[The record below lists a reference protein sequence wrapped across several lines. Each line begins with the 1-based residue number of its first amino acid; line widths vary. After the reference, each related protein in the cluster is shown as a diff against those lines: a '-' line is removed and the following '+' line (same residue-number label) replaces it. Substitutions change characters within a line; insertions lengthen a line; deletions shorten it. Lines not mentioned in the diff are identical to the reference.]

1 MTIILAFFIGLISS
15 VPIGPLG
22 MIMLNRTSENG
33 FWDGFSIALLD
44 AIAGFIFSL
53 LFIIGIGQIEFDPVF
68 KLIAQIFGLIFLVF
82 IFIKEIFFK
91 MTKHQKERIIPL
103 NLGSFLGNLLLVI
116 SYYIS
121 NPTLWVFWINISVY
135 ANDNLINKSN
145 LFNSIFFSL
154 LYALGSLTTQYL
166 AIQLMKN
173 MNEFE
178 KTKKILKFFSY
189 GLFMLTFSYFLLSS
203 IQSLY
208 SRWNI
213 FTQLFNYIN

>member
-1 MTIILAFFIGLISS
+1 
-15 VPIGPLG
+15 